1 MLAQDEWSWIG
12 KILMKSGKSF
22 CSFRFFLDVTFV
34 FVATIVATLIVRSAF
49 KDLPQVSLSQI
60 KIHIPAI
67 N

>member
-1 MLAQDEWSWIG
+1 
-12 KILMKSGKSF
+12 MKSGKSF

-34 FVATIVATLIVRSAF
+34 FVAASVATSIGRSAF
-49 KDLPQVSLSQI
+49 KDLPQASLSQI